1 MSEKR
6 LVIEIL
12 LNLIIDLLFF
22 SFSFFFSF
30 QKNKCSRSDYLEVFY
45 DHDCYKNKKEEER
58 VSTRSRINPCYRPT
72 HTAGAGW
79 INTGKKIHN
88 LLISP

>member
-12 LNLIIDLLFF
+12 LNLVTDLLFF
-22 SFSFFFSF
+22 SLFFLSF

-58 VSTRSRINPCYRPT
+58 VSTRS
-72 HTAGAGW
+72 
-79 INTGKKIHN
+79 
-88 LLISP
+88 